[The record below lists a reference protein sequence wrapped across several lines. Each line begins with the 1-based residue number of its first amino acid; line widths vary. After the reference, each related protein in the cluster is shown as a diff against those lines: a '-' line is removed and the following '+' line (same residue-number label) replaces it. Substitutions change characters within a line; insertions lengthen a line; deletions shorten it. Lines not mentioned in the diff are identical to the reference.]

1 MIKLSWRRGICAK
14 HQHIL
19 TGRETMLSQA
29 DNELLTRI
37 GPGTPMGDVL
47 RQYWLPLLLTDELAE
62 KDGPPQRVRVLGEN
76 LIAFRDS
83 ESRIGLLA
91 ENCPHRGASLFFG
104 RNEELDPGLR
114 CVYHGW
120 KFGVDGQCLDRPTE
134 EPRWEDEAAAEGDM
148 PNEPPE
154 SKFKEKVRAKAY
166 PCVERNGVIWTYMG
180 PLEQPP
186 PLPDLEWNLV
196 PENQR
201 YISKRYEE
209 CNWAQALEG
218 GIDSSHSGFL
228 HSHLFEPDNG
238 REYRKG
244 MSIKAKDKHP
254 RFEVV
259 DTPYGVLVGARR
271 DADEEHYYWRI
282 TQFLMPFYTMIP
294 PYGVSPTISGHA
306 WVPIDD
312 VNTMAWTVTWH
323 PLRPLLDTEIHRM
336 RNGWGLHLGEDTL
349 LPATSEAGSRWRPKA
364 NKSNDYLIDYERQ
377 RTREFTGLPGIAIQ
391 DQAMQESM
399 GAIYD
404 RSKEHL
410 GSSDTGIIQ
419 VRRRWL
425 KAAQQLRDSG
435 MSPTGVNAAASYR
448 VRSAGVILPRDASWV
463 EEAQGHLQ
471 AREGV
476 HLDSV

>member
-1 MIKLSWRRGICAK
+1 
-14 HQHIL
+14 
-19 TGRETMLSQA
+19 MLSKS
-29 DNELLTRI
+29 DNELLTRV
-37 GPGTPMGDVL
+37 GPGTAMGDVL
-47 RQYWLPLLLTDELAE
+47 RQYWLPLLLSDELPGN
-62 KDGPPQRVRVLGEN
+62 DSNPLRTRVLGEN

-83 ESRIGLLA
+83 QGRVGLLA

-104 RNEELDPGLR
+104 RNEECGLR

-120 KFGVDGQCLDRPTE
+120 KFDVAGHCV
-134 EPRWEDEAAAEGDM
+134 DM

-154 SKFKEKVRAKAY
+154 SNFKDKVRAISY
-166 PCVERNGVIWTYMG
+166 PCTERNGVIWTYMG
-180 PLEQPP
+180 PLETPP
-186 PLPDLEWNLV
+186 PLPELEWNLV

-201 YISKRYEE
+201 HISKRYQE

-228 HSHLFEPDNG
+228 HSHLFDPND
-238 REYRKG
+238 RSEYRKG
-244 MSIKAKDKHP
+244 MAIKEKDKHP

-306 WVPIDD
+306 WVPMDD
-312 VNTMAWTVTWH
+312 ENSMAWTVTWH
-323 PLRPLLDTEIHRM
+323 PLRPLSEAELQRM
-336 RNGWGLHLGEDTL
+336 RFGWGLHLGEDTL
-349 LPATSEAGSRWRPKA
+349 LPPTSAPGGRWRPQA
-364 NKSNDYLIDYERQ
+364 NKGNDYLLDYERQ

-399 GAIYD
+399 GPIYD

-410 GSSDTGIIQ
+410 GASDTGIIQ

-425 KAAQQLRDSG
+425 RAAQQLRDSG
-435 MSPTGVNAAASYR
+435 VTPTGVNAASSYR
-448 VRSAGVILPRDASWV
+448 VRSAAVILPRDAAWV
-463 EEAQGHLQ
+463 EGAQDHPQ

>member
-1 MIKLSWRRGICAK
+1 
-14 HQHIL
+14 
-19 TGRETMLSQA
+19 MLSKS
-29 DNELLTRI
+29 DNELLTRV

-47 RQYWLPLLLTDELAE
+47 RQYWLPLLLTEELAE
-62 KDGPPQRVRVLGEN
+62 KEGNPQRARVLGEN
-76 LIAFRDS
+76 LIAYRDT
-83 ESRIGLLA
+83 EGKIGLLA

-104 RNEELDPGLR
+104 RNEERGLR

-120 KFGVDGQCLDRPTE
+120 KFDVAGHCV
-134 EPRWEDEAAAEGDM
+134 DM

-154 SKFKEKVRAKAY
+154 SNFKDKVRARAY

-180 PLEQPP
+180 PLETPP
-186 PLPDLEWNLV
+186 ALPDLEWNLV

-228 HSHLFEPDNG
+228 HSHLFDPDD
-238 REYRKG
+238 RSEYRQG

-259 DTPYGVLVGARR
+259 DTSYGVLVGARR

-312 VNTMAWTVTWH
+312 QNTMAWTVTWH
-323 PLRPLLDTEIHRM
+323 PLRPLSDQEIHRM

-349 LPATSEAGSRWRPKA
+349 LPPTSEAGSRWRPKA
-364 NKSNDYLIDYERQ
+364 NKTNDYLIDYERQ

-404 RSKEHL
+404 RSLEHL

-435 MSPTGVNAAASYR
+435 ITPTGVNAAASYR
-448 VRSAGVILPRDASWV
+448 VRSAAVILPREVSWV
-463 EEAQGHLQ
+463 EGAQDHLQ
-471 AREGV
+471 ASEGV